1 LFLELSYFWDFA
13 FIWEAKECNLVL
25 FFFISSF
32 MVDLPGLDWVSP
44 GYLAG
49 SLKTLPGHLGLAW

>member
-1 LFLELSYFWDFA
+1 
-13 FIWEAKECNLVL
+13 
-25 FFFISSF
+25 

-49 SLKTLPGHLGLAW
+49 SLKNPARSPGFGLVKE

>member
-1 LFLELSYFWDFA
+1 
-13 FIWEAKECNLVL
+13 
-25 FFFISSF
+25 